1 VKKVLAILIFVMP
14 IFVLATPLQL
24 NFNRASVQTFLGTL
38 YGDVL
43 RKSYVLSPDVLAMT
57 RAVTLNVSVEPDKL
71 NAFVEGF
78 MADQGLSVVDR
89 DGVLYVGL
97 RMSTSSASAV
107 LSAPLPVAVTS
118 SVPFAPGLARAEA
131 SAPVSTESLPPAFRV
146 FKPSKT
152 TPKLI
157 CESVNMVFVNSC
169 HATASA
175 VLLTHPK
182 YLETLAE
189 LVEKLDSR
197 PALVDVSVTFV
208 EVTGSKRDGFGLN
221 LVASVLGG
229 SVGLNLGAAADTST
243 LTIKGA
249 NITALL
255 DILRSDGRFKQVAN
269 PSGRVLSGEA
279 FNIAIGDD
287 VPTLSG
293 QSRDQTGQVTSQV
306 IYRPSGVLLNV
317 TPTAITEN
325 DHSLVAT
332 SVDAQVSSFSKTE
345 SGVNGSPTLSKR
357 QVKTSLMLADGEVAV
372 LGGLTGSRSV
382 SSSSSLFGV
391 TLANRDDD
399 TSTDLLLLLSAR
411 VVK

>member
-1 VKKVLAILIFVMP
+1 MKIVLAILIFSMP
-14 IFVLATPLQL
+14 IFGLATPLQL

-43 RKSYVLSPDVLAMT
+43 RKNYVLSPDVLAMT
-57 RAVTLNVSVEPDKL
+57 RVVTLNVSVEPDKL
-71 NAFVEGF
+71 TAFVEGF
-78 MADQGLSVVDR
+78 MADQGLSVTDR

-97 RMSTSSASAV
+97 RLPVLLAPTVLSTSLPSALTPSV
-107 LSAPLPVAVTS
+107 LSGPGPARVEAP
-118 SVPFAPGLARAEA
+118 E
-131 SAPVSTESLPPAFRV
+131 PVSTEPLSPAFRV

-157 CESVNMVFVNSC
+157 CESVNMVFGNSC
-169 HATASA
+169 HATAST
-175 VLLTHPK
+175 VLLAHPK
-182 YLETLAE
+182 YLETLTE
-189 LVEKLDSR
+189 LAEKLDSR

-229 SVGLNLGAAADTST
+229 SVGLNLGAAVDTGT

-249 NITALL
+249 NITAFL
-255 DILRSDGRFKQVAN
+255 DVLRSDGRFKQVAN

-293 QSRDQTGQVTSQV
+293 QSRDNTGQVTSQV